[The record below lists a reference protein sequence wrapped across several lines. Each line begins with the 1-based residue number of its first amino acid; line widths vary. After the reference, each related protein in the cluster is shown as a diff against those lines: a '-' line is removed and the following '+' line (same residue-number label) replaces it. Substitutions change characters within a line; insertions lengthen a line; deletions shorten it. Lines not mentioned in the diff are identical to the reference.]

1 MRPVQQAGLAAEKLS
16 VELLPEALAQQ
27 IQGKGVHTGVGEGQ
41 EAGTDAGDK
50 VEHGGV
56 HLRVVVGTVQVD
68 DMIGEPAEGEEAH
81 KHQYCLGKPL
91 PGFDLLLDM
100 YISFHRKIVG
110 TLNQISGNEVVVDR
124 DDRQWDNVKDQKG
137 SHGVDFRVQLI
148 GVWVG
153 GTTNE
158 GLVGIFHMKGV
169 KVRKYSLWD
178 GQQHRDDPD

>member
-91 PGFDLLLDM
+91 PGFDL
-100 YISFHRKIVG
+100 SRKRG
-110 TLNQISGNEVVVDR
+110 RKGGGG
-124 DDRQWDNVKDQKG
+124 VKD
-137 SHGVDFRVQLI
+137 R
-148 GVWVG
+148 
-153 GTTNE
+153 
-158 GLVGIFHMKGV
+158 
-169 KVRKYSLWD
+169 
-178 GQQHRDDPD
+178 